1 MSRAIKGSGHLGIP
15 HNVILRMSLLIS
27 IISNILRAHVVPGT
41 VESSSDLCRVVP
53 PSRAPYSA
61 DRAAEAQSSAGLVP
75 GAMLCSRGKD
85 RTPGDPE
92 IYSRF
97 WESR

>member
-1 MSRAIKGSGHLGIP
+1 MSRDIKVSGHLGIP

-27 IISNILRAHVVPGT
+27 ITSNVLRAHVVPGT
-41 VESSSDLCRVVP
+41 VESSSYLCLVVP

-61 DRAAEAQSSAGLVP
+61 DGVAEAQGSAGLVP
-75 GAMLCSRGKD
+75 GAMLCSWGKD
-85 RTPGDPE
+85 RTPGDPK